1 MEILI
6 TAILSVLAGAI
17 IAAVICNAKAAA
29 SKGMLDAEIENAERK
44 IADLKENHQREIA
57 ALKESYERL
66 DSQRKTQIEDE
77 RAAADRRLEE
87 ADRQWQL
94 RFDRLKEEILNLN
107 NRLLLARQEKLQ
119 SNNRIQI
126 AELLAP
132 IKEQFEAF
140 KKSVEETR
148 TAGEVTKEELKNS
161 FEANM
166 KLFAQQQDM
175 AVRAMREQT
184 DKIGN
189 EAQNLTKVLKR
200 DSKAQGD
207 WGEMI
212 LETLLESSGLERDLH
227 YFVQENVKD
236 EAGRNFRPDVVVRFP
251 EGRAVVID
259 SKVSLTAYADAFDS
273 DDPAFRKIQLKEHA
287 RSVRKHIEEL
297 ISKDFDLL
305 VDDSIGLVLMFIP
318 NDQCYLAAIEQDKEL
333 TRYAY
338 SKGIV
343 IVSPCNLMIALQLAF
358 NMWQQ
363 DRQTKNVE
371 TIVRTA
377 TELYEKVAVF
387 SETMEDVETHIARL
401 SDSFAKAK
409 GQLLNGKGNIFR
421 RIEALKDLGITPK
434 KNIKGIE

>member
-1 MEILI
+1 MEIII

-17 IAAVICNAKAAA
+17 IAAVICNAKATA
-29 SKGMLDAEIENAERK
+29 SKGMLDAEIENAQRK

-66 DSQRKTQIEDE
+66 DSQRKAQIEDE

-184 DKIGN
+184 EKIGN

-273 DDPAFRKIQLKEHA
+273 DDPAFRKIKLKEHA

-297 ISKDFDLL
+297 ISKDYDRL

-333 TRYAY
+333 SRYAY

>member
-1 MEILI
+1 MEIII

-17 IAAVICNAKAAA
+17 IAAVICNAKATA
-29 SKGMLDAEIENAERK
+29 SKGMLDAEIENAQRK

-66 DSQRKTQIEDE
+66 DSQRKAQIEDE

-184 DKIGN
+184 EKIGN

-273 DDPAFRKIQLKEHA
+273 DDPAFRKIKLKEHA

-297 ISKDFDLL
+297 ISKDYDRL

>member
-1 MEILI
+1 MEIII
-6 TAILSVLAGAI
+6 TAILSILAGAI
-17 IAAVICNAKAAA
+17 IAAVICNAKATA
-29 SKGMLDAEIENAERK
+29 SKGMLDAEIENAQRK

-273 DDPAFRKIQLKEHA
+273 DDPAFRKIKLKEHA

-297 ISKDFDLL
+297 ISKDYDRL

>member
-17 IAAVICNAKAAA
+17 IAAVICNAKATA

-200 DSKAQGD
+200 DSKTQGD

-273 DDPAFRKIQLKEHA
+273 DDPAFRKIKLKEHA

-297 ISKDFDLL
+297 ISKDYDRL

>member
-1 MEILI
+1 MEIII

-273 DDPAFRKIQLKEHA
+273 DDPAFRKIKLKEHA

-297 ISKDFDLL
+297 ISKDYDRL

>member
-1 MEILI
+1 MEIII

-29 SKGMLDAEIENAERK
+29 SKGMLDAEIENAQRK

-66 DSQRKTQIEDE
+66 DSQRKAQIEDE

-184 DKIGN
+184 EKIGN

-273 DDPAFRKIQLKEHA
+273 DDPAFRKIKLKEHA

-297 ISKDFDLL
+297 ISKDYDRL

-377 TELYEKVAVF
+377 TELYEKVALF

>member
-1 MEILI
+1 MEIII

-17 IAAVICNAKAAA
+17 IAAVICNAKATA

-44 IADLKENHQREIA
+44 IADLKENHQREFA

-148 TAGEVTKEELKNS
+148 TAGEVTKEDLKNS

-184 DKIGN
+184 EKIGN

-273 DDPAFRKIQLKEHA
+273 DDPAFRKIKLKEHA

-297 ISKDFDLL
+297 ISKDYDRL

>member
-200 DSKAQGD
+200 DSKTQGD

-273 DDPAFRKIQLKEHA
+273 DDPAFRKIKLKEHA

-297 ISKDFDLL
+297 ISKDYDRL
-305 VDDSIGLVLMFIP
+305 VDESIGLVLMFIP

-421 RIEALKDLGITPK
+421 RIETLKDLGITPK

>member
-1 MEILI
+1 MEIII

-17 IAAVICNAKAAA
+17 IAAVICNAKATA
-29 SKGMLDAEIENAERK
+29 SKGMLDAEIENAQRK

-273 DDPAFRKIQLKEHA
+273 DDPAFRKIKLKEHA

-297 ISKDFDLL
+297 ISKDYDRL

>member
-1 MEILI
+1 MEIII
-6 TAILSVLAGAI
+6 TAILSILAGAI
-17 IAAVICNAKAAA
+17 IAAVICNAKATA
-29 SKGMLDAEIENAERK
+29 SKGMLDAEIENAQRK

-184 DKIGN
+184 EKIGN

-273 DDPAFRKIQLKEHA
+273 DDPAFRKIKLKEHA

-297 ISKDFDLL
+297 ISKDYDRL

>member
-1 MEILI
+1 MEIII

-66 DSQRKTQIEDE
+66 DSQRKAQIEDE

-184 DKIGN
+184 EKIGN

-273 DDPAFRKIQLKEHA
+273 DDPAFRKIKLKEHA

-297 ISKDFDLL
+297 ISKDYDRL

>member
-1 MEILI
+1 MEIII
-6 TAILSVLAGAI
+6 TAILSILAGAI

-57 ALKESYERL
+57 ALKGSYERL
-66 DSQRKTQIEDE
+66 DSQRKAQIEDE

-184 DKIGN
+184 EKIGN

-207 WGEMI
+207 WG
-212 LETLLESSGLERDLH
+212 
-227 YFVQENVKD
+227 
-236 EAGRNFRPDVVVRFP
+236 
-251 EGRAVVID
+251 
-259 SKVSLTAYADAFDS
+259 
-273 DDPAFRKIQLKEHA
+273 
-287 RSVRKHIEEL
+287 
-297 ISKDFDLL
+297 
-305 VDDSIGLVLMFIP
+305 
-318 NDQCYLAAIEQDKEL
+318 
-333 TRYAY
+333 
-338 SKGIV
+338 
-343 IVSPCNLMIALQLAF
+343 
-358 NMWQQ
+358 
-363 DRQTKNVE
+363 
-371 TIVRTA
+371 
-377 TELYEKVAVF
+377 
-387 SETMEDVETHIARL
+387 
-401 SDSFAKAK
+401 
-409 GQLLNGKGNIFR
+409 
-421 RIEALKDLGITPK
+421 
-434 KNIKGIE
+434 

>member
-1 MEILI
+1 MEIII

-66 DSQRKTQIEDE
+66 DSQRKAQIEDE

-184 DKIGN
+184 EKIGN

-227 YFVQENVKD
+227 YFVQENVKN

-273 DDPAFRKIQLKEHA
+273 DDPAFRKIKLKEHA

-297 ISKDFDLL
+297 ISKDYDRL

>member
-1 MEILI
+1 MEIII

-175 AVRAMREQT
+175 AVRAMQEQT
-184 DKIGN
+184 EKIGN

-273 DDPAFRKIQLKEHA
+273 DDPAFRKIKLKEHA

-297 ISKDFDLL
+297 ISKDYDRL

>member
-1 MEILI
+1 MEIII

-66 DSQRKTQIEDE
+66 DSQRKAQIEDE

-175 AVRAMREQT
+175 AVRAMQEQT
-184 DKIGN
+184 EKIGN

-200 DSKAQGD
+200 DSKAQGE

-273 DDPAFRKIQLKEHA
+273 DDPAFRKIKLKEHA

-297 ISKDFDLL
+297 ISKDYDRL

>member
-1 MEILI
+1 MEI
-6 TAILSVLAGAI
+6 I
-17 IAAVICNAKAAA
+17 IAATLSAIAGIVITALVCHARASA
-29 SKGMLDAEIENAERK
+29 SKGMLTAEIENAERK
-44 IADLKENHQREIA
+44 LTDLKETHQREII

-66 DSQRKTQIEDE
+66 DRQRIAQLEDE
-77 RAAADRRLEE
+77 RKAALRRIEE

-107 NRLLLARQEKLQ
+107 NRILLARQEKLQ

-132 IKEQFEAF
+132 IKEQFESF

-148 TAGEVTKEELKNS
+148 TAGEVSKEELKHS

-166 KLFAQQQDM
+166 RLFAQQQEI
-175 AVRAMREQT
+175 AVKAMREQT
-184 DKIGN
+184 EKIGN
-189 EAQNLTKVLKR
+189 EAQNLTRVLKR

-236 EAGRNFRPDVVVRFP
+236 ETGRNFRPDVIVRFP

-273 DDPAFRKIQLKEHA
+273 DDPAFRKIKLKEHA
-287 RSVRKHIEEL
+287 RSVRKHIDEL
-297 ISKDFDLL
+297 ISKDYDRL

-333 TRYAY
+333 TRFAY

-387 SETMEDVETHIARL
+387 SETMEDVETHIGRL
-401 SDSFAKAK
+401 SDAFAKAK
-409 GQLLNGKGNIFR
+409 SQLFNGKGNIFR
-421 RIEALKDLGITPK
+421 RIENLKELGITPK
-434 KNIKGIE
+434 KNIKGID

>member
-1 MEILI
+1 MEIII

-66 DSQRKTQIEDE
+66 DSQRKVQIEDE

-184 DKIGN
+184 EKIGN

-273 DDPAFRKIQLKEHA
+273 DDPAFRKIKLKEHA

-297 ISKDFDLL
+297 ISKDYDRL

>member
-1 MEILI
+1 MEIII
-6 TAILSVLAGAI
+6 TAILSFLAGAI
-17 IAAVICNAKAAA
+17 IAAVICNVKAAA

-44 IADLKENHQREIA
+44 IADLKENHQREIVT
-57 ALKESYERL
+57 LKESYERL

-184 DKIGN
+184 EKIGN

-273 DDPAFRKIQLKEHA
+273 DDPAFRKIKLKEHA

-297 ISKDFDLL
+297 ISKDYDRL

>member
-1 MEILI
+1 MEIII

-66 DSQRKTQIEDE
+66 DSQRKAQIEDE

-273 DDPAFRKIQLKEHA
+273 DDPAFRKIKLKEHA

-297 ISKDFDLL
+297 ISKDYDRL

>member
-1 MEILI
+1 MEIII

-44 IADLKENHQREIA
+44 IADLKENHQREID

-66 DSQRKTQIEDE
+66 DSQRKAQIEDE
-77 RAAADRRLEE
+77 RAAADHRLEE

-184 DKIGN
+184 EKIGN

-273 DDPAFRKIQLKEHA
+273 DDPAFRKIKLKEHA

-297 ISKDFDLL
+297 ISKDYDRL

-333 TRYAY
+333 SRYAY

>member
-1 MEILI
+1 MEIII
-6 TAILSVLAGAI
+6 TAILSILAGAI

-66 DSQRKTQIEDE
+66 DSQRKAQIEDE

-184 DKIGN
+184 EKIGN

-273 DDPAFRKIQLKEHA
+273 DDPAFRKIKLKEHA

-297 ISKDFDLL
+297 ISKDYDRL

-333 TRYAY
+333 PRYAY

>member
-1 MEILI
+1 MEIII

-17 IAAVICNAKAAA
+17 IAAVICNAKATA
-29 SKGMLDAEIENAERK
+29 SKGMLDAEIENAQRK

-66 DSQRKTQIEDE
+66 DSQRKAQIEDE

-184 DKIGN
+184 EKIGN

-273 DDPAFRKIQLKEHA
+273 DDPAFRKIKLKEHA

-297 ISKDFDLL
+297 ISKDYDRL

-409 GQLLNGKGNIFR
+409 GQLFNGKGNIFR

>member
-1 MEILI
+1 MEIII

-184 DKIGN
+184 EKIGN

-236 EAGRNFRPDVVVRFP
+236 EVGRNFRPDVVVRFP

-273 DDPAFRKIQLKEHA
+273 DDPAFRKIKLKEHA

-297 ISKDFDLL
+297 ISKDYDRL

>member
-1 MEILI
+1 MEIII

-17 IAAVICNAKAAA
+17 IAAVICNAKATA

-44 IADLKENHQREIA
+44 ITDLKENHQREIA

-66 DSQRKTQIEDE
+66 DSQRKAQIEDE

-184 DKIGN
+184 EKIGN

-236 EAGRNFRPDVVVRFP
+236 EVGRNFRPDVVVRFP

-273 DDPAFRKIQLKEHA
+273 DDPAFRKIKLKEHA

-297 ISKDFDLL
+297 ISKDYDRL

>member
-1 MEILI
+1 MEIII
-6 TAILSVLAGAI
+6 TAILSILAGAI

-57 ALKESYERL
+57 ALKGSYERL
-66 DSQRKTQIEDE
+66 DSQRKAQIEDE

-184 DKIGN
+184 EKIGN

-236 EAGRNFRPDVVVRFP
+236 EVGRNFRPDVVVRFP

-273 DDPAFRKIQLKEHA
+273 DDPAFRKIKLKEHA

-297 ISKDFDLL
+297 ISKDYDRL

>member
-200 DSKAQGD
+200 DSKTQGD

-236 EAGRNFRPDVVVRFP
+236 EVGRNFRPDVVVRFP

-273 DDPAFRKIQLKEHA
+273 DDPAFRKIKLKEHA

-297 ISKDFDLL
+297 ISKDYDRL

-421 RIEALKDLGITPK
+421 RIETLKDLGITPK

>member
-1 MEILI
+1 MEIII

-44 IADLKENHQREIA
+44 IADLKENHQREID

-184 DKIGN
+184 EKIGN

-273 DDPAFRKIQLKEHA
+273 DDPAFRKIKLKEHA

-297 ISKDFDLL
+297 ISKDYDRL

>member
-1 MEILI
+1 MEIII

-29 SKGMLDAEIENAERK
+29 SKGMLDAEIENAQRK

-184 DKIGN
+184 EKIGN

-273 DDPAFRKIQLKEHA
+273 DDPAFRKIKLKEHA

-297 ISKDFDLL
+297 ISKDYDRL

>member
-1 MEILI
+1 MEIII

-29 SKGMLDAEIENAERK
+29 SKGMLDAEIENSERK

-66 DSQRKTQIEDE
+66 DSQRKAQIEDE

-184 DKIGN
+184 EKIGN

-273 DDPAFRKIQLKEHA
+273 DDPAFRKIKLKEHA

-297 ISKDFDLL
+297 ISKDYDRL

>member
-1 MEILI
+1 MEIII
-6 TAILSVLAGAI
+6 TAILSILAGAI

-66 DSQRKTQIEDE
+66 DSQRKAQIEDE

-184 DKIGN
+184 EKIGN

-273 DDPAFRKIQLKEHA
+273 DDPAFRKIKLKEHA

-297 ISKDFDLL
+297 ISKDYDRL

-333 TRYAY
+333 PRYAY
-338 SKGIV
+338 SKVIV

>member
-1 MEILI
+1 MEIII

-57 ALKESYERL
+57 TLKESYERL

-273 DDPAFRKIQLKEHA
+273 DDPAFRKIKLKEHA

-297 ISKDFDLL
+297 ISKDYDRL

>member
-1 MEILI
+1 MEIII
-6 TAILSVLAGAI
+6 TAILSILAGAI
-17 IAAVICNAKAAA
+17 IAAVICNAKATA
-29 SKGMLDAEIENAERK
+29 SKGMLDAEIENAQRK

-66 DSQRKTQIEDE
+66 DSQRKAQIEDE

-175 AVRAMREQT
+175 AVRAMQEQT
-184 DKIGN
+184 EKIGN

-273 DDPAFRKIQLKEHA
+273 DDPAFRKIKLKEHA

-297 ISKDFDLL
+297 ISKDYDRL

-421 RIEALKDLGITPK
+421 RIEALKD
-434 KNIKGIE
+434 